1 MPAKNEVVFLW
12 YPIVERLLGS
22 PRSAFTW
29 DKLSLEAFLW
39 DNQNLYCIPVPKARS
54 VSNLNTESQKEEA
67 SIRSF
72 KYTSASERQT
82 DGEGSRRGETS
93 VSSPNIWV

>member
-1 MPAKNEVVFLW
+1 MPAKNKVILLW
-12 YPIVERLLGS
+12 YQIVE
-22 PRSAFTW
+22 RSAFTR

-39 DNQNLYCIPVPKARS
+39 DNQNLYCIPVPKAKS
-54 VSNLNTESQKEEA
+54 VSNLNTEGQKEEA

-82 DGEGSRRGETS
+82 DGEGPRRGETS

>member
-1 MPAKNEVVFLW
+1 MLAKKEVVLLW
-12 YPIVERLLGS
+12 YPIVERSLGS
-22 PRSAFTW
+22 PRSAFTG

-39 DNQNLYCIPVPKARS
+39 DNQILYCILVPKARS
-54 VSNLNTESQKEEA
+54 VSNLNIEGQKEEA

-93 VSSPNIWV
+93 VSNPNIGV